1 MIKYIVQM
9 QETINEYQDKPYI
22 PIVHLKL
29 RNELQL
35 ALQDFDTVLLNHIS
49 TVLIT
54 NGYHALTL

>member
-1 MIKYIVQM
+1 M

-49 TVLIT
+49 TVLIA